1 MSIDSLKT
9 NIINI
14 LKNKK
19 AIDVEDIY
27 VAEKSIIADYFI
39 IASGTSSTQVKA
51 LAENL
56 EFEISKLGVKP
67 KKVEGYDS
75 GNWIL
80 LDYGDIVVHIFL
92 PEARKLYALSEL
104 WSEK

>member
-1 MSIDSLKT
+1 MSTDSLKT

-19 AIDVEDIY
+19 AIDVEEIY
-27 VAEKSIIADYFI
+27 VAEKTIIADYFI

-80 LDYGDIVVHIFL
+80 LDYCDIVVHIFL